1 MSFALARIK
10 DIAFHKIYVMKAEK
24 LCMNCREVIRG
35 RSDKKFCGDHC
46 RSNYNYK
53 RTGVDHLNLVRSV
66 NRTLNKNRRILKNL
80 NKNGKTRVPRKYL
93 SDRGFNF
100 SYHTSIH
107 ETAQCRRYYLCYDV
121 GYLSLDD
128 NDVLLVNKELLPIK

>member
-1 MSFALARIK
+1 
-10 DIAFHKIYVMKAEK
+10 MKAEK
-24 LCMNCREVIRG
+24 LCLNCMELIRG

-53 RTGVDHLNLVRSV
+53 RTGVDHLNFVRSV
-66 NRTLNKNRRILKNL
+66 NRTLKKNRRILKYL
-80 NKNGKTRVPRKYL
+80 IKNGKTRVPRKSL
-93 SDRGFNF
+93 VDRGFNF

-107 ETAQCRRYYLCYDV
+107 ETAQRSRYFLCYDV

-128 NDVLLVNKELLPIK
+128 SEVLLVSRELLPVK